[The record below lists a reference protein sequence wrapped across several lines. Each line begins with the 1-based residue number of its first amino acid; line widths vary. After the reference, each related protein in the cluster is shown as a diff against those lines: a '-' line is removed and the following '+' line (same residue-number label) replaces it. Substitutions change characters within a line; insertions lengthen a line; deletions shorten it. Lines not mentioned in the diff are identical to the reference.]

1 MRKIFAAMILTIL
14 MAGASLADVLYLK
27 DGSVLKGNFVGYEN
41 GKFIFETGGN
51 RLEFR
56 PDQVL
61 RLVVE
66 RDDRRPSSD
75 PRPPLERTDRRP
87 PRDTGDPPY
96 SSGKRPDL
104 IRTFDVK
111 LEDQYFRTPIDLRR
125 GQQVRIEAT
134 GTIYLGGRTATG
146 PEGLQGRTDP
156 DAPMPQ
162 ENDGAL
168 VAAIGQDQDSPPIF
182 IGSSREFTSDRDG
195 VLYFT
200 VNHGETRDARGS
212 FRVNVIIDRGG
223 SRPGQPR
230 GGIGAGERSADER
243 SAGERSAGERSA
255 GERSAGERSAG
266 ERSAGERSAGERSG
280 GSRTGQA
287 REKTITVYANQP
299 WIDTGI
305 DVEPNMTFSITAE
318 GMIELDT
325 RNRSEPNGNS
335 SAINSTSSYPMSDVA
350 PGALIGKIRYRDG
363 RDSNFVFIGSR
374 GEPTTEPNEYGRLF
388 LGINDDYFR
397 DNTGSYRVT
406 IRW

>member
-1 MRKIFAAMILTIL
+1 MRKIFAATILTAL

-66 RDDRRPSSD
+66 RDDRRPPID
-75 PRPPLERTDRRP
+75 PRPPLERTERRP
-87 PRDTGDPPY
+87 PVDTSDPPY

-111 LEDQYFRTPIDLRR
+111 LEAQYFRTPIELRR
-125 GQQVRIEAT
+125 GQHVRIEAT

-146 PEGLQGRTDP
+146 PGGLQGRTDP

-168 VAAIGQDQDSPPIF
+168 IAAIGQDQDSPPIF
-182 IGSSREFTSDRDG
+182 IGSSREFTSDGDG

-223 SRPGQPR
+223 SRSGQPR

-243 SAGERSAGERSA
+243 SAGD
-255 GERSAGERSAG
+255 RSAG

-318 GMIELDT
+318 GMIELDS

-374 GEPTTEPNEYGRLF
+374 GEPTTEPSEYGRLF

-406 IRW
+406 IKW